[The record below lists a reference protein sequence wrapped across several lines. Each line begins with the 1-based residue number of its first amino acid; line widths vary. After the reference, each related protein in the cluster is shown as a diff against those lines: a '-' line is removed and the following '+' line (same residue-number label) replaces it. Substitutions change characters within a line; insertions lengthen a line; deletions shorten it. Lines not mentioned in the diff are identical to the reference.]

1 MTEEATITKINV
13 GDIPGKTEKMVETE
27 KAGGLENPEKKRFPL
42 HFKAGVGSQKIL
54 LKAGGVLLGLVLLL
68 GVVAGLSFVFLR
80 PLWAQKEVISRD
92 LNELKLALKEQD
104 LVKTKEKTTALKG
117 DLETVQKKLNAFK
130 LAAFIPVVRNYYS
143 DAQHGLKAGL
153 AGLQATDLVIE
164 AISPYTDILGLG
176 GDKSATASGK
186 TTLDRVTFL
195 VTTLDKI
202 RPQLDEV
209 GKELETAR
217 KEMDQIDPNRY
228 PEEFRGMK
236 VRHNLVLAI
245 SSLDQVAAF
254 VNDAK
259 PLLEVAPDLLGVN
272 SPRYYFVLF
281 QNDAELRPTG
291 GFMTAYGILKVDKGK
306 VTPVLSEDIY
316 SLDAAFRKRLPA
328 PEPIKKFHKNVPY
341 FYLRDMNLS
350 PDFAE
355 SMKLFMGHYQENVA
369 GAKKVDGVIA
379 VDTKMLVALIKVLG
393 PIGVPEWGTFTAETD
408 KRCDCPQVVYRL
420 EEIADKP
427 VSTLNTSRKAVIG
440 PLMHSIL
447 ANAFNSPKSKMADLF
462 KAGLT
467 AVQEKHLLLYLFDE
481 KSQKAAEAFNLA
493 GRIREYD
500 GDYQLL
506 VDTNFAGA
514 KSNLFI
520 SQKIEEKIEVAGD
533 GQVTKTLNI
542 TYNNPF
548 PASDCGLL
556 SGGLCLNGLYRDW
569 IRLYVPKGSEL
580 IEMTGSEIKPNVYE
594 EAGKTVF
601 EGFYG
606 DKYPLRPQSVTKVSF
621 KYKLPF
627 KAGKGKPYKLL
638 IQKQAGVEKYDLV
651 IDFNGKK
658 EEFELRGDKEL
669 RW

>member
-1 MTEEATITKINV
+1 MERLNASPKIEKISL
-13 GDIPGKTEKMVETE
+13 GEPQEKMTAVSV
-27 KAGGLENPEKKRFPL
+27 LKKVL
-42 HFKAGVGSQKIL
+42 IVMGIL
-54 LKAGGVLLGLVLLL
+54 IFVLGLV
-68 GVVAGLSFVFLR
+68 ALSGYLMIR
-80 PLWAQKEVISRD
+80 PILAERGPLEKD
-92 LNELKLALKEQD
+92 LNNLQLAIKAQNLPKVKEETANLRTD
-104 LVKTKEKTTALKG
+104 LTR
-117 DLETVQKKLNAFK
+117 VQKKVDRYKFATI
-130 LAAFIPVVRNYYS
+130 IPVVGNYYQ
-143 DAQHGLKAGL
+143 DGQHALNASL
-153 AGLQATDLVIE
+153 AGLRATDLVIE

-176 GDKSATASGK
+176 GDKTATTSGE
-186 TTLDRVTFL
+186 TSLDRVTFL

-209 GKELETAR
+209 GKELEVAR
-217 KEMDQIDPNRY
+217 KEMDRINPNRY
-228 PEEFRGMK
+228 PEEFKGITIRQ
-236 VRHNLVLAI
+236 NLVLAI
-245 SSLDQVAAF
+245 SSLDQVSSF

-272 SPRYYFVLF
+272 SPKHYFVLF

-306 VTPVLSEDIY
+306 ITPVLSEDIY

-355 SMKLFMGHYQENVA
+355 SMQVFMGHYKENVA
-369 GAKKVDGVIA
+369 GAREVDGVIA
-379 VDTKMLVALIKVLG
+379 VDTQFLSALLKVLG
-393 PIGVPEWGTFTAETD
+393 PIGVPEWGNFSAETD

-427 VSTLNTSRKAVIG
+427 VSALKTSRKAVIG

-447 ANAFNSPKSKMADLF
+447 ANAFKSPKSKMADLF
-462 KAGLT
+462 KVGLT
-467 AVQEKHLLLYLFDE
+467 AVQEKHVLFYLFDE
-481 KSQKAAEAFNLA
+481 KSQKAVESFNLA
-493 GRIREYD
+493 GRVRDYD

-520 SQKIEEKIEVAGD
+520 NQKIEEKIEVAGN
-533 GQVTKTLNI
+533 GEITKTINI

-569 IRLYVPKGSEL
+569 IRLYVPKGSQLLEL
-580 IEMTGSEIKPNVYE
+580 TGSEIKANVYE
-594 EAGKTVF
+594 ELGKTVF

-627 KAGKGKPYKLL
+627 KAQKGQSYKLL
-638 IQKQAGVEKYDLV
+638 IQKQAGVEKYEMA
-651 IDFNGKK
+651 IDFNGKR

-669 RW
+669 KWQF